1 MRPIAICHLL
11 ILIYLYG
18 IYFIGGG
25 GVFCCVCG
33 LFEIYD
39 DYLSDELSLNSFD
52 FVPFFQVV
60 LSSSLARYL
69 TLMIV
74 SPARCY
80 QLAVLLRL
88 NFIIVV
94 KCLRRNVKN
103 LAPLCLLHH
112 CRLTSLRVGS
122 IVSAALKK
130 ISGSLV
136 VFRCTY
142 LTG

>member
-1 MRPIAICHLL
+1 MAAFNAPDCDLSLADINIPVRNLF
-11 ILIYLYG
+11 
-18 IYFIGGG
+18 YFFLGGG
-25 GVFCCVCG
+25 FCCVCG

-94 KCLRRNVKN
+94 KCLHRHVKKFGSSVF
-103 LAPLCLLHH
+103 AA
-112 CRLTSLRVGS
+112 SLQADITKGR
-122 IVSAALKK
+122 
-130 ISGSLV
+130 
-136 VFRCTY
+136 
-142 LTG
+142 